1 MEQSL
6 KLLVAILGVVSIYMT
21 PLSAESH
28 LTGKYGRQVQSLQEH
43 LKQEKIGTSRDFWL
57 ENNTAYGWE
66 KGALIV
72 GYSDDYSG
80 CDDIKRTLEAKYYE
94 GLYRCIPANEN

>member
-6 KLLVAILGVVSIYMT
+6 KLLTLMLGIMSIYAM
-21 PLSAESH
+21 PVPAESH
-28 LTGKYGRQVQSLQEH
+28 LTGEYGRQVQSLKEH
-43 LKQEKIGTSRDFWL
+43 MKLEKIGTSRDFWL

-66 KGALIV
+66 KVALIF
-72 GYSDDYSG
+72 GYGDDYSA